1 LSSDGELPLLAKAG
15 LLLGVVAVIAVAI
28 NIQSGGDLFLLAKHY
43 VSGEADS
50 ISNQQAEI
58 DPVDEAETSDEQ
70 IDDAMRSPWDCYY
83 DATMNDNWHD
93 DVVCRNGVDW
103 KRPTLL
109 KYVDFVTEADMVAA
123 GEAYEHKLNSRQG
136 KQ

>member
-1 LSSDGELPLLAKAG
+1 MSSNGELPVVAKAG
-15 LLLGVVAVIAVAI
+15 LFLGVVAVIAVAI
-28 NIQSGGDLFLLAKHY
+28 NMQSGGDLFSLVQHY

-50 ISNQQAEI
+50 TSNRQAEI
-58 DPVDEAETSDEQ
+58 DPVDEAEPSDEQ
-70 IDDAMRSPWDCYY
+70 INDAMRSPWDCYY
-83 DATMNDNWHD
+83 DATMNDDWHD

-109 KYVDFVTEADMVAA
+109 RNVDFVTEADMVAA

-136 KQ
+136 EQ